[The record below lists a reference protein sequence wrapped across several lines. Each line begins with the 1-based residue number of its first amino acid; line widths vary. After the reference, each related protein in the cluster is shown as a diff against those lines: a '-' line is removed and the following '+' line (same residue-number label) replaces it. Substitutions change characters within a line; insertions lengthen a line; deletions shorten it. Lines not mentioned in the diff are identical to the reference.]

1 MFDRLFPPPLNQRWL
16 TILLQHNAQGY
27 SLFIVLVGDI
37 YIIILSPLR
46 FPLSTSFHEIELKY
60 FDRGS
65 PFTVA
70 LSGTCST
77 RIRVLYTCD

>member
-1 MFDRLFPPPLNQRWL
+1 MFYRLFSTLNQRWL
-16 TILLQHNAQGY
+16 TTLLQHNAQGY

-37 YIIILSPLR
+37 YSILSSLR

-65 PFTVA
+65 VFTVP
-70 LSGTCST
+70 LSGTC
-77 RIRVLYTCD
+77 